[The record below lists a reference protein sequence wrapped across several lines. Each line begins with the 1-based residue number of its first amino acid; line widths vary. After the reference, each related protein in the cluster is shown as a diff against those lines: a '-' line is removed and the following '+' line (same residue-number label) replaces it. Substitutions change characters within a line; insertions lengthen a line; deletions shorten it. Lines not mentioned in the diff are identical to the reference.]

1 MLLGVAQEPHGVPLC
16 NGEKTAP
23 KSDEHSDRQGRDV
36 DSQAATSSDAALS
49 ANNVNE
55 RLLTS
60 VDDSL
65 PLTDTSLSWS
75 SLYDTSPLSSEAT
88 SLSHLASE
96 DINQSVV
103 AQP

>member
-1 MLLGVAQEPHGVPLC
+1 MQEPRDVPLC
-16 NGEKTAP
+16 NGEKTTP
-23 KSDEHSDRQGRDV
+23 KSDEHLDRHGRDV
-36 DSQAATSSDAALS
+36 DSQATSSNDAALS
-49 ANNVNE
+49 TTNVNE
-55 RLLTS
+55 RLLAS

-65 PLTDTSLSWS
+65 PLTDMSLSRS